1 MTQLSSRA
9 TSSSQPPG
17 WDSLIATVG
26 SVSAAAIII
35 GVLSLS
41 ATRVLRASIPGS

>member
-1 MTQLSSRA
+1 MTQLSAWA

-17 WDSLIATVG
+17 WDSLIATAG
-26 SVSAAAIII
+26 IVSAAANSI
-35 GVLSLS
+35 GVLRTS